1 LSENAIIS
9 IRPQFVQAIVSGVK
23 TVEVRRRIPPIQA
36 GTALWIYAT
45 LPVGA
50 VVAVAVATRIF
61 RGHPDQLW
69 ASFGAKTGITKED
82 FDSYFEGTA
91 SGVCID
97 LGHVREISPVPI
109 SQLRSMRVGFNPPQ
123 VISKISAAEAHF
135 LETYSRPI

>member
-1 LSENAIIS
+1 MSENAIIS
-9 IRPQFVQAIVSGVK
+9 IRPQFVQAIVSGAK
-23 TVEVRRRIPPIQA
+23 TVEVRRRIPPIQV

-50 VVAVAVATRIF
+50 VVAVAVATQIF
-61 RGHPDQLW
+61 RGHPDELW
-69 ASFGAKTGITKED
+69 TSFGARTGITKED
-82 FDSYFEGTA
+82 FDSYFEGTE

-135 LETYSRPI
+135 LEAYSRPI